1 MPLCVAHYCKFAS
14 YCCGQQTTQ
23 GKGGSVMKLKHVC
36 RLAPLI
42 LATFIPGLIM
52 MFVGANMQLE
62 ESVESYVKRR
72 DKEKEK
78 Q

>member
-1 MPLCVAHYCKFAS
+1 
-14 YCCGQQTTQ
+14 
-23 GKGGSVMKLKHVC
+23 MKLKHIC

-52 MFVGANMQLE
+52 MFVGANMQAE
-62 ESVESYVKRR
+62 ESVESYLKRC

-78 Q
+78 E